1 MLGGVCNS
9 AANGM
14 LQGFNMSGIANS
26 AQQLSYKFRYFA
38 NSPFRY
44 LFFLRMKMLIHHL
57 PFRFPDGFLQLT
69 QGYNLDVLH
78 RFEFP
83 Q

>member
-26 AQQLSYKFRYFA
+26 AQQLSYKFRYLPTGRQV
-38 NSPFRY
+38 S
-44 LFFLRMKMLIHHL
+44 LIRH
-57 PFRFPDGFLQLT
+57 FVIYFSSG
-69 QGYNLDVLH
+69 
-78 RFEFP
+78 
-83 Q
+83 